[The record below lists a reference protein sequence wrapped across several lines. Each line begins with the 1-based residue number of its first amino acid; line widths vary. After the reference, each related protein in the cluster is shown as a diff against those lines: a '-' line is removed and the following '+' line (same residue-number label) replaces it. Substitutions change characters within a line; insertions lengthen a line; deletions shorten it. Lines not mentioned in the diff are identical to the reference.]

1 MILSVYYKN
10 DCFVFGVNEE
20 PDGYSL
26 SALIYAPNNAQ
37 EPTMNPG
44 GFNLSILE
52 GYGLSPSYRMS
63 RSRLGTV
70 PYSPE
75 ALKDYL
81 DALVRLKTRS

>member
-10 DCFVFGVNEE
+10 GCFVFGVNDE

-44 GFNLSILE
+44 GYNLSILE
-52 GYGLSPSYRMS
+52 GYGLPASYR
-63 RSRLGTV
+63 RLRYESGPV

-81 DALVRLKTRS
+81 DALVRLKIPS